1 MPVPTPGSAT
11 SRETSF
17 VMSITDSDGRAAAIE
32 YGTSTRASCP
42 CDLLRQPEVDVLP
55 RDRDFLGRA

>member
-1 MPVPTPGSAT
+1 MPEGTSDSAT

-32 YGTSTRASCP
+32 YGTSTVVMPVRPPSA
-42 CDLLRQPEVDVLP
+42 
-55 RDRDFLGRA
+55 A

>member
-1 MPVPTPGSAT
+1 MPEPTPDSAT

-32 YGTSTRASCP
+32 
-42 CDLLRQPEVDVLP
+42 
-55 RDRDFLGRA
+55 